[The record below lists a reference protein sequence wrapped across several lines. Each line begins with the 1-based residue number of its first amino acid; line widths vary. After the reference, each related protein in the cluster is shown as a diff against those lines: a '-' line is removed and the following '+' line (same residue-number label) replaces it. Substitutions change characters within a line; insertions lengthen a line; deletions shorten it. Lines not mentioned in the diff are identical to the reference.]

1 MIVAGQI
8 HVFIVGLGDEALANH
23 RGKGYAIY
31 VADHAQDIS
40 QHLQPLG
47 GVIYMGLGGV

>member
-1 MIVAGQI
+1 MSQAKGY
-8 HVFIVGLGDEALANH
+8 VFIVEWGDEALANH

-31 VADHAQDIS
+31 VADHAQDIY

-47 GVIYMGLGGV
+47 GVVYMGLGGV